1 MMKVH
6 NIKSVLQMKKL
17 AAIIALAIWA
27 ATAGAQVLWKVSG
40 NGLEKPS
47 YILGTHHA
55 APHGLTDSIEGFAQ
69 AFQSCTQVYGEV
81 MFDSLMM
88 PQVATAMAQEMM
100 CPPDS
105 TISKLLTAK
114 QYARLD
120 SALKTS
126 LGVGA
131 QQLEMFKPAAISAQL
146 AMALAMKEF
155 PDMQQQEQ
163 LDMTIQSKAKENG
176 KKLGALETVMFQT
189 ELLYGTPISQQAKE
203 LAEGLDQIEKLPE
216 ITWQMAEA
224 YRKQDI
230 DKLLEVIKMESHDS
244 PEYLER
250 ILYSRNRNWAAQLKN
265 IMAAAPT
272 FFAVGAGHLPGD
284 KGLLALLKEAGYKVE
299 PVK

>member
-1 MMKVH
+1 
-6 NIKSVLQMKKL
+6 MKKL

-163 LDMTIQSKAKENG
+163 LDMTIQSKAKESG

-250 ILYSRNRNWAAQLKN
+250 ILYSRNRNWTAQLKD

>member
-1 MMKVH
+1 
-6 NIKSVLQMKKL
+6 MKKL

-88 PQVATAMAQEMM
+88 PQVATAMAQQMM

-120 SALKTS
+120 SAMQTS
-126 LGVGA
+126 LGIGA
-131 QQLEMFKPAAISAQL
+131 QQLEMLKPAAISAQL

-163 LDMTIQSKAKENG
+163 LDMTVQSKAKESG

-230 DKLLEVIKMESHDS
+230 DKLLEVIKSESHDS

-250 ILYSRNRNWAAQLKN
+250 ILYSRNRNWAAQMKG
-265 IMAAAPT
+265 IMATAPT

>member
-1 MMKVH
+1 
-6 NIKSVLQMKKL
+6 MKKL

-27 ATAGAQVLWKVSG
+27 ATVGAQVLWKVSG

-163 LDMTIQSKAKENG
+163 LDMTIQSKAKESG

-224 YRKQDI
+224 YRKQYI

-250 ILYSRNRNWAAQLKN
+250 ILYSRNRNWAAQLKS

>member
-1 MMKVH
+1 
-6 NIKSVLQMKKL
+6 MKKL

-163 LDMTIQSKAKENG
+163 LDMTIQSKAKESG

-189 ELLYGTPISQQAKE
+189 EMLYGTPISQQAKE

-250 ILYSRNRNWAAQLKN
+250 ILYSRNRNWAALLKS
-265 IMAAAPT
+265 IMTAAPT

>member
-1 MMKVH
+1 MTKVH

-163 LDMTIQSKAKENG
+163 LDMTIQSKAKESG

-250 ILYSRNRNWAAQLKN
+250 ILYSRNRNWAEQLKS
-265 IMAAAPT
+265 IMATAPT

>member
-1 MMKVH
+1 
-6 NIKSVLQMKKL
+6 MKKL

-120 SALKTS
+120 SAMKTC

-163 LDMTIQSKAKENG
+163 LDMTIQSKAKESG

-250 ILYSRNRNWAAQLKN
+250 ILYSRNRNWAAQLKS
-265 IMAAAPT
+265 IMTAAPT